1 MPYFVAMDDME
12 HPVIGF
18 GLEYA
23 GELVYCEAVM
33 QDKQYEVLFNGNWIA
48 SIIHTDDWDWIQA
61 SGTILPE
68 ATIEEIGFRIES
80 NYK

>member
-1 MPYFVAMDDME
+1 MDNKE

-23 GELVYCEAVM
+23 GDLVYCEAVM
-33 QDKQYEVLFNGNWIA
+33 QNQQYEVLFNGKWIA
-48 SIIHTDDWDWIQA
+48 AIIHTDDWDWIQA

-68 ATIEEIGFRIES
+68 AIIAEIGLRIES
-80 NYK
+80 NYQ

>member
-1 MPYFVAMDDME
+1 ME

-23 GELVYCEAVM
+23 GELIFCEAVM
-33 QDKQYEVLFNGNWIA
+33 QDNHYDVLFDGKWTA
-48 SIIHTDDWDWIQA
+48 SITHNDNWDWTQA

-68 ATIEEIGFRIES
+68 TTIAEIGLRIES
-80 NYK
+80 NYQ

>member
-1 MPYFVAMDDME
+1 MDDMQ

-18 GLEYA
+18 GLDYA
-23 GELVYCEAVM
+23 NELVYCEAVM
-33 QDKQYEVLFNGNWIA
+33 KENHYEVLFDGHWIA
-48 SIIHTDDWDWIQA
+48 SVVHNDEMEWSQA

-68 ATIEEIGFRIES
+68 AIIEEIGFRIDS